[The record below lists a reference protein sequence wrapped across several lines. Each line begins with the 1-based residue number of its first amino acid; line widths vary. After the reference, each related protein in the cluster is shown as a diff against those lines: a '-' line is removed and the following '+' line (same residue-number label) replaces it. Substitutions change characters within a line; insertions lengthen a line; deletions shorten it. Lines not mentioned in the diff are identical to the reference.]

1 MAFGVASRDVVE
13 ILNAALSELGGLI
26 RFPGE
31 SGCLNLVVVT
41 RNTKDFIDSP
51 ARVLNPWARE

>member
-1 MAFGVASRDVVE
+1 MVSRDVVE

-31 SGCLNLVVVT
+31 SGCLNLSIA
-41 RNTKDFIDSP
+41 KPMSED
-51 ARVLNPWARE
+51 